1 MTALTAATIA
11 AVNALIGYCREN
23 ANDPHPNCVE
33 YVPTFFDCLRRL
45 SVALDTG
52 HAEPVVAALI
62 DVFYSDAFYGPSYD
76 HNDAQRA
83 AFFEAVEAEA
93 RSWLIVYDA
102 DDFACFLAETLT
114 GDGLAGEESYAGGA
128 WIEGEIAARKVA

>member
-1 MTALTAATIA
+1 MTALTATTIA

-33 YVPTFFDCLRRL
+33 YVPAFFDCLRRL

-62 DVFYSDAFYGPSYD
+62 HVFYSDAYYGSSYD

-83 AFFEAVEAEA
+83 AFFGAVESEMRAWFVVE
-93 RSWLIVYDA
+93 DA
-102 DDFACFLAETLT
+102 DDFARFLAETLT
-114 GDGLAGEESYAGGA
+114 SDGLAGEESYAGQVWLTA
-128 WIEGEIAARKVA
+128 EIAARKAA